1 LSGKIHFSQQLK
13 ENTIAK
19 PKKRPNRSRRDL
31 TRVNDRIRAP
41 KVRVVYEDQQLGVMS
56 SREAVDKAKAVGMDL
71 VEVAPNANPPV
82 CRVCNYGKYKYEQA
96 KLKKK
101 SPKTVNKIKEIKL
114 RVGTD
119 THDYNIKL
127 ARAEQFL
134 DEGNK
139 VRVRLQFR
147 GRENA
152 HRDIGFVVLKRGA
165 EDLKEIANVDQ
176 QARLAGRAVNMML
189 SPLPQGQRK
198 RKFYLSHG
206 NLIDEDDQGDEHL
219 EFNDDDELVEGTE
232 DTSTAEEVS
241 AEVSEEKPSTEEA

>member
-1 LSGKIHFSQQLK
+1 MSGKIHFSQQLK

-152 HRDIGFVVLKRGA
+152 HREIGFVVMQKVK
-165 EDLKEIANVDQ
+165 EDLAGISHCDMEPK
-176 QARLAGRAVNMML
+176 LAGRAIGMVL
-189 SPLPQGQRK
+189 APIPEEKRV
-198 RKFYLSHG
+198 RKFMLSHG
-206 NLIDEDDQGDEHL
+206 ELIHEDEAKDEEFEDSDDIEGEGEGNGAEDE
-219 EFNDDDELVEGTE
+219 EASGEE
-232 DTSTAEEVS
+232 AE
-241 AEVSEEKPSTEEA
+241 ADGNGEEK

>member
-1 LSGKIHFSQQLK
+1 M
-13 ENTIAK
+13 NT
-19 PKKRPNRSRRDL
+19 
-31 TRVNDRIRAP
+31 
-41 KVRVVYEDQQLGVMS
+41 
-56 SREAVDKAKAVGMDL
+56 REAVEKAKAVGMDL
-71 VEVAPNANPPV
+71 VEVAPNAKPPV

-119 THDYNIKL
+119 SHDYNIKL

-152 HRDIGFVVLKRGA
+152 HRDIGFVVLKRVA
-165 EDLKEIANVDQ
+165 EDLKLIANVDQ
-176 QARLAGRAVNMML
+176 PARLAGRAVNMML
-189 SPLPQGQRK
+189 SPLPEGQRK
-198 RKFYLSHG
+198 RKFLLSHG
-206 NLIDEDDQGDEHL
+206 NLIDPDDQGDEHL
-219 EFNDDDELVEGTE
+219 EFNDDDELIEGSGQSSDE
-232 DTSTAEEVS
+232 IDAAAAEES
-241 AEVSEEKPSTEEA
+241 SSDEASTEKA

>member
-1 LSGKIHFSQQLK
+1 MSNYIAVSTYYRELPNKPK
-13 ENTIAK
+13 ENTIAR
-19 PKKRPNRSRRDL
+19 PKKNPFRPRRDM
-31 TRVNDRIRAP
+31 TRVNERIRAP

-56 SREAVDKAKAVGMDL
+56 SREAVEKAKAVGMDL
-71 VEVAPNANPPV
+71 VEVAPNASPPV

-152 HRDIGFVVLKRGA
+152 HREIGFEVLQKVA
-165 EDLKEIANVDQ
+165 LDLKEIANVDQ

-189 SPLPQGQRK
+189 SPLPKEQRK

-206 NLIDEDDQGDEHL
+206 NLVDPDDEGDEGVDFEDDD
-219 EFNDDDELVEGTE
+219 
-232 DTSTAEEVS
+232 
-241 AEVSEEKPSTEEA
+241 AEVAEGED

>member
-1 LSGKIHFSQQLK
+1 M
-13 ENTIAK
+13 
-19 PKKRPNRSRRDL
+19 

-152 HRDIGFVVLKRGA
+152 HRDIGFVVLKRVA

-241 AEVSEEKPSTEEA
+241 AEVSEGKPSTEEA

>member
-1 LSGKIHFSQQLK
+1 MSGKIHFSQQLK

-152 HRDIGFVVLKRGA
+152 HRDIGFVVLKRVA

-241 AEVSEEKPSTEEA
+241 AEVSEGKPSTEEA

>member
-1 LSGKIHFSQQLK
+1 M
-13 ENTIAK
+13 
-19 PKKRPNRSRRDL
+19 
-31 TRVNDRIRAP
+31 TRVNDRIRAV
-41 KVRVVYEDQQLGVMS
+41 KVRVVYEDQQLGVMNT
-56 SREAVDKAKAVGMDL
+56 REAVDKAKAVGMDL
-71 VEVAPNANPPV
+71 VEVAPNAKPPV

-101 SPKTVNKIKEIKL
+101 SPKTVNRIKEIKL

-152 HRDIGFVVLKRGA
+152 HREIGFVVLTKVA

-198 RKFYLSHG
+198 RNFYLSHG
-206 NLIDEDDQGDEHL
+206 NLIDPDDQGDEHL
-219 EFNDDDELVEGTE
+219 EFNDEDELVEDSGI
-232 DTSTAEEVS
+232 DTSHEIVDEKS
-241 AEVSEEKPSTEEA
+241 ASEEE

>member
-1 LSGKIHFSQQLK
+1 M
-13 ENTIAK
+13 NT
-19 PKKRPNRSRRDL
+19 
-31 TRVNDRIRAP
+31 
-41 KVRVVYEDQQLGVMS
+41 
-56 SREAVDKAKAVGMDL
+56 REAVDKAKAVGMDL
-71 VEVAPNANPPV
+71 VEVAPNAKPPV

-119 THDYNIKL
+119 SHDYNIKL

-134 DEGNK
+134 DDGNK

-152 HRDIGFVVLKRGA
+152 HRDIGFVVLNRVA
-165 EDLKEIANVDQ
+165 EDLKLIANVDQ

-189 SPLPQGQRK
+189 SPLPEGQRK
-198 RKFYLSHG
+198 RKFLLSHG
-206 NLIDEDDQGDEHL
+206 NLIDPEDMGDEHL
-219 EFNDDDELVEGTE
+219 EFNDEDELIEGSGQTSDEIDAATE
-232 DTSTAEEVS
+232 S
-241 AEVSEEKPSTEEA
+241 ADDVASSEDAAPEKE

>member
-152 HRDIGFVVLKRGA
+152 HRDIGFVVLKRVA

>member
-1 LSGKIHFSQQLK
+1 MVLPPHTKIPNQPK

-19 PKKRPNRSRRDL
+19 SKKKPFRPRRGM
-31 TRVNDRIRAP
+31 TRVNERIRAP

-56 SREAVDKAKAVGMDL
+56 SREAVEKAKAVGMDL
-71 VEVAPNANPPV
+71 VEVAPNASPPV

-152 HRDIGFVVLKRGA
+152 HREIGFEVLQKVA
-165 EDLKEIANVDQ
+165 LDLKEIANVDQ

-189 SPLPQGQRK
+189 SPLPKEQRK

-206 NLIDEDDQGDEHL
+206 NLVDPDDEGDEDVEFDEDDSGSP
-219 EFNDDDELVEGTE
+219 EG
-232 DTSTAEEVS
+232 EE
-241 AEVSEEKPSTEEA
+241 

>member
-1 LSGKIHFSQQLK
+1 M
-13 ENTIAK
+13 
-19 PKKRPNRSRRDL
+19 

-56 SREAVDKAKAVGMDL
+56 SREAVAKAKSVGLDL
-71 VEVAPNANPPV
+71 IEVAPNAKPPV

-101 SPKTVNKIKEIKL
+101 SPKTTHKIKEIKL

-152 HRDIGFVVLKRGA
+152 HRDLGFVVLKKVA
-165 EDLKEIANVDQ
+165 VDLKEIANVDLP
-176 QARLAGRAVNMML
+176 ARLAGRAVNMLL
-189 SPLPQGQRK
+189 SPLPKEQRK

-206 NLIDEDDQGDEHL
+206 NLVDPDDEGDEGI
-219 EFNDDDELVEGTE
+219 EFDDEEIE
-232 DTSTAEEVS
+232 KDEE
-241 AEVSEEKPSTEEA
+241 E